1 MSTTTPPR
9 ERPKRDAGRTGAAAA
24 RADGAK
30 GAQHAGTRRGSNG
43 RHSQRWLAWI
53 FLAPTVLGMGL
64 FTLIPIVASV
74 ILAFFRW
81 DIISAPTFVG
91 FDNFSEVVQD
101 PTVRVSF
108 LNTIVFVV
116 MAVALQLGLAL
127 ALAVMVQEKMPAW
140 LRVFFRSA
148 FFFPLILSAASVS
161 IFMRYLFNEQFGVV
175 NWFLSLVGIP
185 AVPWL
190 TTPGGSAA
198 VVILVYVWQN
208 FGFSFLLFIGGL
220 ASIPVETYEAA
231 SIDGATGWRKHLHV
245 TLPLLSP
252 TTLVASVMA
261 IISALQVFD
270 QPYVL
275 TRGGPGDSTRTAVM
289 VIFESAFQ
297 RLEFGQASAIG
308 VLLTLII
315 MAITAAQFRL
325 SKRFVFYQ

>member
-1 MSTTTPPR
+1 MSATASRIACPTLSL
-9 ERPKRDAGRTGAAAA
+9 KF
-24 RADGAK
+24 RACI
-30 GAQHAGTRRGSNG
+30 N
-43 RHSQRWLAWI
+43 
-53 FLAPTVLGMGL
+53 
-64 FTLIPIVASV
+64 
-74 ILAFFRW
+74 
-81 DIISAPTFVG
+81 
-91 FDNFSEVVQD
+91 
-101 PTVRVSF
+101 
-108 LNTIVFVV
+108 
-116 MAVALQLGLAL
+116 VALLTDAL
-127 ALAVMVQEKMPAW
+127 MTVW
-140 LRVFFRSA
+140 LRMVFRSA

-208 FGFSFLLFIGGL
+208 FGFSFLLFVGGL

-231 SIDGATGWRKHLHV
+231 SIDGATGLRKHLHV

-261 IISALQVFD
+261 IISALQVVD